1 MNNIIILSNT
11 CIGYYIYRDY
21 LKKKYDN
28 PFIGS
33 LFTNDIDYINLVN
46 NMNYYINIEPKIG
59 QANEKSLF
67 SLQSKNKYYYHKT
80 INYKYVVIYLEN
92 IEIHF
97 IHEKNENKCL
107 NKFKSRWNRF
117 KSLFLQKNTKI
128 YSLLSFSELLNNHEN
143 LEELIDLYLKK
154 GKNNIN
160 KLFLGP
166 SNLDKNNDE
175 KYIKVDEWNNVSLER
190 NVSHIYKFNNQT
202 FSVNQFIKN
211 IKEITI

>member
-33 LFTNDIDYINLVN
+33 IFINDLDYINLVN

-67 SLQSKNKYYYHKT
+67 NLQSKNKYYYHKT

-97 IHEKNENKCL
+97 IHEKNENTCL
-107 NKFKSRWNRF
+107 DKFKVRWNRF
-117 KSLFLQKNTKI
+117 KKLFFLKDTKI
-128 YSLLSFSELLNNHEN
+128 YSLLSFSELLNDHKN
-143 LEELIDLYLKK
+143 LEELIDLYLKTD
-154 GKNNIN
+154 KNNIN

-175 KYIKVDEWNNVSLER
+175 KYIKVDEWNNISLER
-190 NVSHIYKFNNQT
+190 SVSHIYKFNNQT
-202 FSVNQFIKN
+202 FSVNQFIQK
-211 IKEITI
+211 IKKL

>member
-1 MNNIIILSNT
+1 MENIIILSNP
-11 CIGYYIYRDY
+11 CVGYFIYRDY
-21 LKKKYDN
+21 LKKEYDN

-46 NMNYYINIEPKIG
+46 NMHYYINIEPKIG

-97 IHEKNENKCL
+97 IHEKNENECL
-107 NKFKSRWNRF
+107 NKFKTRWNRF

-154 GKNNIN
+154 DKNNIN

-190 NVSHIYKFNNQT
+190 SASHIYKFNNQT
-202 FSVNQFIKN
+202 FSVNKFIKKIN
-211 IKEITI
+211 